1 MRPIDDYLSRVKNLP
16 PAPRV
21 LPELLQLLRRPDVD
35 ADKVVNLIRYDPSLT
50 VSVLQLANSAFF
62 GSARPAEDLSEAV
75 TRLGFQQVY
84 ILVAAVSGARNL
96 SPAQKGYGMASGDL
110 WCHSATSA
118 VAAQLVAKDLG
129 DDMNLVFTA
138 ALLHDIGK
146 VIMSDTLDATYA
158 TLVAEAARNHYS
170 LIDVERRILGFDHA
184 EAGGRLLAK
193 WSFPANLVA
202 AIEHHH
208 QPDQAGEHVRLAAY
222 AHLGNLIAYGMGHGY
237 GNGAYALEPK
247 ECTFRILGLKADSLP
262 DYMLRTFDQMAT
274 IEALFRV
281 K

>member
-1 MRPIDDYLSRVKNLP
+1 
-16 PAPRV
+16 
-21 LPELLQLLRRPDVD
+21 
-35 ADKVVNLIRYDPSLT
+35 
-50 VSVLQLANSAFF
+50 
-62 GSARPAEDLSEAV
+62 
-75 TRLGFQQVY
+75 
-84 ILVAAVSGARNL
+84 
-96 SPAQKGYGMASGDL
+96 MASGDL

-118 VAAQLVAKDLG
+118 VAAQIVAKELG
-129 DDMNLVFTA
+129 DDLNLVFTA

-146 VIMSDTLDATYA
+146 VIMSDTLDSTYA
-158 TLVAEAARNHYS
+158 VLVAETARNGYS
-170 LIDVERRILGFDHA
+170 LLEVERRILGFDHA
-184 EAGGRLLAK
+184 EAGARLLAK

-222 AHLGNLIAYGMGHGY
+222 AHLGNLIAYGLGHGY

-247 ECTFRILGLKADSLP
+247 ECTFRILGIKEDSLP